1 MWKLVSRLNVLNRY
15 ACSEY
20 LRWICKWIPSV
31 SLFHYS
37 DATMTTMASQ
47 ITSLTIVYSIIYS
60 CADQRKHQTS
70 ASLAFVRG
78 IHRWPVNFPHKGPV
92 TRKMFPFDDV
102 IMFVDSCSW
111 WRHGME
117 IISPITGLCVGNHIG
132 KGKVMQSF
140 DVSFVWKG
148 SRTNST
154 AVVDFRLHVGDVT
167 VIYVPDTAPEQDKRP
182 AEPQTVAAKP
192 AVSKPGQVT
201 FLSLFFH
208 WRVHSSRSS
217 IAWITLQ
224 FCTDVLSVLS
234 RYS

>member
-1 MWKLVSRLNVLNRY
+1 
-15 ACSEY
+15 
-20 LRWICKWIPSV
+20 
-31 SLFHYS
+31 
-37 DATMTTMASQ
+37 MTTMASQ

-60 CADQRKHQTS
+60 CADQRKHQSS

-140 DVSFVWKG
+140 DVSLLFVWKG

-154 AVVDFRLHVGDVT
+154 SVVDFRLHVGDVT
-167 VIYVPDTAPEQDKRP
+167 VIYVPDTSPEPDKRP
-182 AEPQTVAAKP
+182 VKPQTVAAKP
-192 AVSKPGQVT
+192 AASKPGQVT
-201 FLSLFFH
+201 FLSCLSIGV
-208 WRVHSSRSS
+208 RIPVGISMYLIPEKYCSS
-217 IAWITLQ
+217 ITWITLQ

-234 RYS
+234 RDS